1 MRTKF
6 LDQRPVNHIGKQ
18 GASGL
23 INAPLPL
30 YSCSAVRRTSYC
42 KLDFCNEFRVRVQWT
57 GVAII
62 RLDTRD
68 CDFSSRFFAR
78 SDTFYANLG
87 EAVCLDTLNKSSFS
101 YRYIYFHSTCVHQ
114 QMILESIANL
124 TWTLDTSIE
133 MSFTLI
139 DFSLQIFRK

>member
-78 SDTFYANLG
+78 SDTFYANPG
-87 EAVCLDTLNKSSFS
+87 EDVCLDTLDKSNFS
-101 YRYIYFHSTCVHQ
+101 YRYIYFHSTCVHHRL
-114 QMILESIANL
+114 IFESIANFTL
-124 TWTLDTSIE
+124 TLDTSIE
-133 MSFTLI
+133 ISFTLI

>member
-78 SDTFYANLG
+78 PDTFYANLR
-87 EAVCLDTLNKSSFS
+87 ARVCA
-101 YRYIYFHSTCVHQ
+101 YRYIYFHSTCAHHRL
-114 QMILESIANL
+114 ILESIASL
-124 TWTLDTSIE
+124 TLTLDTSIE
-133 MSFTLI
+133 ISFTLI
-139 DFSLQIFRK
+139 DFSKVIIF